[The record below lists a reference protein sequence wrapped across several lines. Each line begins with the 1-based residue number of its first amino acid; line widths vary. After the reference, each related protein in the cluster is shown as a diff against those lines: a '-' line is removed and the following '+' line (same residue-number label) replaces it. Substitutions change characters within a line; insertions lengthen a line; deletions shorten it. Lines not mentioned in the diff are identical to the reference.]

1 MSIAQFKIMEEKYE
15 DALKTIE
22 TYIKC
27 SNTDVNEYPGLL
39 SLVLWLNEKCGNIE
53 KSLDLL
59 QTYIDKNNV
68 S

>member
-1 MSIAQFKIMEEKYE
+1 MEEKYE